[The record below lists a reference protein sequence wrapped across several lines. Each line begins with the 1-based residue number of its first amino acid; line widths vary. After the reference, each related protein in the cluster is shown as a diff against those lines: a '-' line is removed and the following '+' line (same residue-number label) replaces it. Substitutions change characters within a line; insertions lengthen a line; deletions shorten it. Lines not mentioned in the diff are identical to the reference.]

1 MEAGVQKILKELEV
15 SKTPLVGLVN
25 NAGIAQTFPVEFHKL
40 TDVRYMYDVSQSV
53 SGLRNASGHDAWLAS

>member
-1 MEAGVQKILKELEV
+1 MVQEEVEAGVAHILKELEA

-40 TDVRYMYDVSQSV
+40 TDVRYMYDVSKK
-53 SGLRNASGHDAWLAS
+53 GIAWLIRGG